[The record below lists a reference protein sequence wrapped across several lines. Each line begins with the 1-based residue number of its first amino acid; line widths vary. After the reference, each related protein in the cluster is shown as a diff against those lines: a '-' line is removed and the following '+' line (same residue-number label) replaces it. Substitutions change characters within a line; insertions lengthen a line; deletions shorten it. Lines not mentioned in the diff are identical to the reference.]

1 MYLVQGLRSQPRQ
14 LRNPPATALGG
25 PDVTILLGLGIYGA
39 SKAGYRPFQ
48 AAALGVADA
57 AFGLV
62 VIAANAL
69 LK

>member
-1 MYLVQGLRSQPRQ
+1 VR
-14 LRNPPATALGG
+14 
-25 PDVTILLGLGIYGA
+25 DVTILLGLGIYGA